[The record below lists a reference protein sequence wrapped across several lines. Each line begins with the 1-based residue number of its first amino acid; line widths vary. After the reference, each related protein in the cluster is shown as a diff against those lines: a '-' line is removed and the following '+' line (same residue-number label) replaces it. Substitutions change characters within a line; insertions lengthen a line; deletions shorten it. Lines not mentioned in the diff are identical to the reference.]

1 MNPFE
6 SIQNVVGQFSPQQ
19 RQQWMGARQIPQM
32 TPQQNQQ
39 QMMGLG
45 PQVASPAQE
54 AAQAAPQ
61 TGMFA
66 KFNNHLQDNKSAMM
80 AMSAGMMGSPG
91 QPGSIGQGFQ
101 NYAAGGQLD
110 DQRRE
115 KEAGETATEA
125 FLKKRGYGAEDI
137 AFYKTNPAA
146 MAQAL
151 KPANPGTTDMRNFEY
166 GQGNPAFA
174 KYLDEHKEGETNIY
188 TGDGQ
193 LPSDA
198 DLRKKLQQGEGEV
211 WAEAL
216 SQRNTS
222 AALSQDLE
230 MLDELGSMA
239 VQGPVMGR
247 LSQAFPGFDSAG
259 AAFQSIVKRV
269 APAMRAP
276 GSGSTSDIEYQG
288 FLDALPALSNKPEAN
303 AMITQLLR
311 EKAALN
317 IERGDVVD
325 AFSDNRM
332 THQEARARMK
342 EINER
347 SILTPEMRQLLGAM
361 APTDVDP
368 TDELLDLYGVNQ

>member
-6 SIQNVVGQFSPQQ
+6 RIQNVFGQLNPQQ
-19 RQQWMGARQIPQM
+19 RQQAAAQMM

-80 AMSAGMMGSPG
+80 AMASGMMGSPG
-91 QPGSIGQGFQ
+91 RPGSIGQGFQ

-137 AFYKTNPAA
+137 AFYKTNRAA

-166 GQGNPAFA
+166 GLTNPEFGAYQMELAKAGTADPGFNAAEAKAATFADRASRANNILMTLEKQGLDRESGVMSQLPFGNDALSAEYQQYMQA
-174 KYLDEHKEGETNIY
+174 KQDFLSANLRDESGAVIGEKEMADADQRFFPQPGDRPSTIAQKRQAREYVVNGLVRGAGVAY
-188 TGDGQ
+188 EPLQMKPYEPPVDLSGVPTGDLESIANGGQ
-193 LPSDA
+193 
-198 DLRKKLQQGEGEV
+198 
-211 WAEAL
+211 
-216 SQRNTS
+216 
-222 AALSQDLE
+222 
-230 MLDELGSMA
+230 
-239 VQGPVMGR
+239 
-247 LSQAFPGFDSAG
+247 
-259 AAFQSIVKRV
+259 
-269 APAMRAP
+269 
-276 GSGSTSDIEYQG
+276 
-288 FLDALPALSNKPEAN
+288 
-303 AMITQLLR
+303 
-311 EKAALN
+311 
-317 IERGDVVD
+317 
-325 AFSDNRM
+325 
-332 THQEARARMK
+332 
-342 EINER
+342 
-347 SILTPEMRQLLGAM
+347 
-361 APTDVDP
+361 
-368 TDELLDLYGVNQ
+368 